1 MRAPVGYDLTPCF
14 GRFRGYHA
22 HVDTAGRNVLGLS
35 RPYRHCRVG
44 IATRGRE
51 SKRCIGAILG
61 AGNMRIPMVV
71 LMVVLMVVRP
81 QIIPPAIPPAY
92 GLLEKAQ
99 WKIGSRAAHP
109 VHRLLRRAPLAAG
122 CWATAAAD
130 SSRARGMPLL
140 AFVAGAAAGLRATSA
155 PRCRASSLTAGRFPI
170 ASRVRPTPSCCRRV
184 SGSAPAAA

>member
-1 MRAPVGYDLTPCF
+1 MKGVKLGETILLLPTKGYT
-14 GRFRGYHA
+14 A
-22 HVDTAGRNVLGLS
+22 HSTALEALSYGEVWAGRNVPGLS
-35 RPYRHCRVG
+35 RPCRHRRVG

-109 VHRLLRRAPLAAG
+109 VQRRGEVSTHVVPPN
-122 CWATAAAD
+122 C
-130 SSRARGMPLL
+130 
-140 AFVAGAAAGLRATSA
+140 VGAC
-155 PRCRASSLTAGRFPI
+155 PK
-170 ASRVRPTPSCCRRV
+170 
-184 SGSAPAAA
+184 